1 MIGVGGKP
9 PKEFQEYLIERENAK
24 AMVSHGDYQL
34 SPASAFLRYTV
45 EAKDAIKS
53 CIRQFPKNM
62 DGKYTKASIDS
73 LQHLIVATLPA
84 IMGHF
89 ETYQRYLFA
98 GMFDYSVYLKNLD
111 IKKFVE
117 ALNKA
122 CGDRLDLDLVR
133 LAAHRGL
140 GVSSIGVL
148 VADCLPGWQNPRQ
161 VNGYFNAFGMKKDLF
176 SQSDCQKIFVLLQLR
191 HSIVHTGGT
200 ITLADAQKVPALA
213 EYADRNITF
222 GNNFIYEV
230 SRKMHQMIKRATSNI
245 GDAYVA
251 RLVDDIPV
259 AKKASIEKLFEVKSS
274 IHVWLKP

>member
-1 MIGVGGKP
+1 MPGKP
-9 PKEFQEYLIERENAK
+9 PKEFQEYLIERRNVK
-24 AMVSHGDYQL
+24 AVVSHSDYQL
-34 SPASAFLRYTV
+34 SPASAFLKYTI
-45 EAKDAIKS
+45 EAKDAIEL

-62 DGKYTKASIDS
+62 DGEYTKASIDS
-73 LQHLIVATLPA
+73 LQHLIVATLPT

-98 GMFDYSVYLKNLD
+98 GMFDYSVYLKGLD
-111 IKKFVE
+111 TKKFVE

-122 CGDRLDLDLVR
+122 CGDKLDLDLVR

-148 VADCLPGWQNPRQ
+148 VADCLPSWQSPHL

-200 ITLADAQKVPALA
+200 ITLADAQKVPVL
-213 EYADRNITF
+213 EKCADKNITF

-230 SRKMHQMIKRATSNI
+230 SRKMHGMIKASTLNV
-245 GDAYVA
+245 GDAYMA
-251 RLVDDIPV
+251 RLVEDIPP
-259 AKKASIEKLFEVKSS
+259 AKKAAIEKLFEVKSS
-274 IHVWLKP
+274 IHTWLKP